1 MSHAVARVAP
11 RFDAVTAPS
20 PVLDRALR
28 RLLLLG
34 TLLSLLF
41 PAASSEWLGA
51 LPLWLVGM
59 PSSALWALH
68 GCPLP
73 RFASVAPAARG
84 SRRRR
89 SRVQARRRVQPV
101 QPRALPRAA

>member
-1 MSHAVARVAP
+1 MPHSPARVAL
-11 RFDAVTAPS
+11 RLDAAARS
-20 PVLDRALR
+20 PALDRALR
-28 RLLLLG
+28 RLLLWG
-34 TLLSLLF
+34 AVLSLLF

-73 RFASVAPAARG
+73 RYGSAPARTPMDQRL
-84 SRRRR
+84 RRRR
-89 SRVQARRRVQPV
+89 AQARRRIQPV
-101 QPRALPRAA
+101 QALAPPRAA